1 MSAGSCQALGGGEN
15 ACGVSFW
22 DGESI
27 LGLDLSGVRV
37 RALRTH

>member
-27 LGLDLSGVRV
+27 LELDGVRV